1 MNMIRAFGRLRV
13 MNAENIGN
21 HISFN
26 GSIVQNIQSNTG
38 LNKMCLCA
46 VNHVASLLIFQKY
59 QD

>member
-26 GSIVQNIQSNTG
+26 GSIVQNIQSSTG
-38 LNKMCLCA
+38 KKELE
-46 VNHVASLLIFQKY
+46 LLF
-59 QD
+59 